1 MRGILA
7 GLIIALVIAAIAFLV
22 AGVGSLGV
30 AVIGWLLGR
39 WFDLSQWQGS
49 LIALA
54 MMFGLG
60 YLIYKIT
67 FQPAFPTTVGP
78 DWEDWEEEEEEEEE
92 LAEEE
97 PPIVPWR
104 RNRPTPGELPV
115 EKKPAP
121 AKQRRKQ

>member
-7 GLIIALVIAAIAFLV
+7 GLIIALVIAVITCLV

-30 AVIGWLLGR
+30 VVIGWLLGR

-54 MMFGLG
+54 MMFGVG
-60 YLIYKIT
+60 YLIYKTT
-67 FQPAFPTTVGP
+67 FQPAFPTTLGP
-78 DWEDWEEEEEEEEE
+78 NWEDWEEEEEGEE

-104 RNRPTPGELPV
+104 RNRPTPGELPA
-115 EKKPAP
+115 EKKPPP